1 MKTSMNNAVALNN
14 IDHKDLRVITTRSAA
29 YGDDVKFALT
39 FPAEFR
45 NVQACYPIVFHKTAD
60 GKFQSI
66 ALFGFQDGEN
76 LFLGPDGWDAPYVP
90 LTVERQPFL
99 IGFRDREPMV
109 HIDLGSPRVSRTE
122 GEALFRPYGGSSEFL
137 ERMSSVLLAIHQG
150 LEAAPA
156 FVDALLQH
164 ELLESFVLDV
174 ELNDRSQ
181 HRLTGFYTI
190 NEERLAT
197 LDSGALERMHKAGY
211 LQAIYMAIASLS
223 HFRDLIERRNRL
235 NVAQR

>member
-1 MKTSMNNAVALNN
+1 MNNAVLLNN
-14 IDHKDLRVITTRSAA
+14 IDHKDLRVITTRGAA
-29 YGDDVKFALT
+29 YGDDVKSALT

-45 NVQACYPIVFHKTAD
+45 NVQAHYPIVFQKTAD

-66 ALFGFQDGEN
+66 ALFGFQDKEN
-76 LFLGPDGWDAPYVP
+76 LFLGPDGWDANYVP

-109 HIDLGSPRVSRTE
+109 HIDLASPRLSRTE
-122 GEALFRPYGGSSEFL
+122 GEALFRDYGGSTDFL
-137 ERMSSVLLAIHQG
+137 ERMSSVLLTIHQG

-156 FVDALLQH
+156 FIDALLQH
-164 ELLESFVLDV
+164 DLLESFVLDV

-190 NEERLAT
+190 NEERLGS
-197 LDSGALERMHKAGY
+197 LDAGGLERMHKAGY
-211 LQAIYMAIASLS
+211 LQAIYMALASLS

-235 NVAQR
+235 NAAHR

>member
-1 MKTSMNNAVALNN
+1 MNHVLLNN
-14 IDHKDLRVITTRSAA
+14 IDHKDLRVITTRAAA

-45 NVQACYPIVFHKTAD
+45 NVQAHYPIVFHKTAD

-66 ALFGFQDGEN
+66 ALLGFQDKEN

-109 HIDLGSPRVSRTE
+109 HIDLASPRVSRNE
-122 GEALFRPYGGSSEFL
+122 GEALFREYGGSSDFL
-137 ERMSSVLLAIHQG
+137 ERMSSVLLTIHQG

-156 FVDALLQH
+156 FIDALVRH
-164 ELLESFVLDV
+164 DLLESFVLDV
-174 ELNDRSQ
+174 ELSDRSQ

-190 NEERLAT
+190 NEERLGT
-197 LDSGALERMHKAGY
+197 LDAGGLERMHKAGY
-211 LQAIYMAIASLS
+211 LQPIYMALASLS

-235 NVAQR
+235 HAAHR

>member
-1 MKTSMNNAVALNN
+1 MSNVLLNN
-14 IDHKDLRVITTRSAA
+14 IDHKGLRVITARSAA

-39 FPAEFR
+39 FAAEFR
-45 NVQACYPIVFHKTAD
+45 NIQAHYPIVFHKTAD

-66 ALFGFQDGEN
+66 ALLGFQDKEN

-90 LTVERQPFL
+90 LTIERQPFL

-109 HIDLGSPRVSRTE
+109 HIDLASPRVSRTQ
-122 GEALFRPYGGSSEFL
+122 GEALFRDYGGSTEFL
-137 ERMSSVLLAIHQG
+137 ERMSSVLLTIHQG
-150 LEAAPA
+150 LEAVPA
-156 FVDALLQH
+156 FIDSLLQH
-164 ELLESFVLDV
+164 DLLESFVLDV

-190 NEERLAT
+190 NEERLGT
-197 LDSGALERMHKAGY
+197 LDAGTLERMHKAGH

-235 NVAQR
+235 NAGRR

>member
-1 MKTSMNNAVALNN
+1 MSDHVTLNN
-14 IDHKDLRVITTRSAA
+14 IDHKDLRVIITRSAA
-29 YGDDVKFALT
+29 YGDDLQFALT

-45 NVQACYPIVFHKTAD
+45 NVQAHYPIVFHKTAD

-66 ALFGFQDGEN
+66 ALFGFQDKEN

-99 IGFRDREPMV
+99 IGFRDREPLV
-109 HIDLGSPRVSRTE
+109 HIDLASPRVSRTE
-122 GEALFRPYGGSSEFL
+122 GEALFRDYGGSSDFL
-137 ERMSSVLLAIHQG
+137 ERMSSVLLTIHQG

-156 FVDALLQH
+156 FVDALLRH
-164 ELLESFVLDV
+164 DLLESFVLDV

-190 NEERLAT
+190 NEERLGA
-197 LDSGALERMHKAGY
+197 LDAGGLERMHKAGY
-211 LQAIYMAIASLS
+211 LQAIYMALASLS
-223 HFRDLIERRNRL
+223 HFRDLIERRNRS
-235 NVAQR
+235 NAAHR

>member
-1 MKTSMNNAVALNN
+1 MSNVLLNN
-14 IDHKDLRVITTRSAA
+14 IDHKGLRVITARSAA

-39 FPAEFR
+39 FAAEFR
-45 NVQACYPIVFHKTAD
+45 NIQAHYPIVFHKSVD

-66 ALFGFQDGEN
+66 ALLGFQDKEN

-90 LTVERQPFL
+90 LTIERQPFL

-109 HIDLGSPRVSRTE
+109 HIDLASPRVSRTE
-122 GEALFRPYGGSSEFL
+122 GEALFREYGGSSDFL
-137 ERMSSVLLAIHQG
+137 ERMSSVLLTIHQG
-150 LEAAPA
+150 LEAMPA
-156 FVDALLQH
+156 FIDALLQH
-164 ELLESFVLDV
+164 DLLESFVLDV

-190 NEERLAT
+190 NEERLGT
-197 LDSGALERMHKAGY
+197 LDAGGLERMHKTGY
-211 LQAIYMAIASLS
+211 LQAIYMALASLS

-235 NVAQR
+235 NAAHR

>member
-1 MKTSMNNAVALNN
+1 MNNVLLNN
-14 IDHKDLRVITTRSAA
+14 IDHKDLRVITKRAAA

-45 NVQACYPIVFHKTAD
+45 NIQAHYPIVFHKSVD

-66 ALFGFQDGEN
+66 ALLGFQDKEN

-90 LTVERQPFL
+90 LTIERQPFL

-109 HIDLGSPRVSRTE
+109 HIDLASPRVSRTQ
-122 GEALFRPYGGSSEFL
+122 GEALFRDYGGSTEFL
-137 ERMSSVLLAIHQG
+137 ERMSSVLLTIHQG
-150 LEAAPA
+150 LEAVPA
-156 FVDALLQH
+156 FIDSLLQH
-164 ELLESFVLDV
+164 DLLESFVLDV

-190 NEERLAT
+190 NEERLGT
-197 LDSGALERMHKAGY
+197 LDAGTLERMHKAGH

-235 NVAQR
+235 NAGRR

>member
-1 MKTSMNNAVALNN
+1 MNNVVALNN
-14 IDHKDLRVITTRSAA
+14 LDHKDLRVITRRAAA
-29 YGDDVKFALT
+29 YGDDVRSALT

-45 NVQACYPIVFHKTAD
+45 NVQACYPIVFHKAAD
-60 GKFQSI
+60 GKFQSV
-66 ALFGFQDGEN
+66 ALFGFQDKEN

-99 IGFRDREPMV
+99 IGFRDREPTV
-109 HIDLGSPRVSRTE
+109 HIDLASARVSRTE
-122 GEALFRPYGGSSEFL
+122 GEALFREYGGSTDFL
-137 ERMSSVLLAIHQG
+137 ERMSSVLLTIHQG
-150 LEAAPA
+150 LEAVPA
-156 FVDALLQH
+156 FIDALLRH

-190 NEERLAT
+190 NEERLGT
-197 LDSGALERMHKAGY
+197 LDASALERLHQSGH
-211 LQAIYMAIASLS
+211 LQAIYMALASLS

-235 NVAQR
+235 NAAHR

>member
-1 MKTSMNNAVALNN
+1 MSNVLLNN
-14 IDHKDLRVITTRSAA
+14 IDHKGLRVITARSAA

-39 FPAEFR
+39 FAAEFR
-45 NVQACYPIVFHKTAD
+45 NIQAHYPIVFHKTAD

-66 ALFGFQDGEN
+66 ALLGFQDKEN

-90 LTVERQPFL
+90 LTIERQPFL

-109 HIDLGSPRVSRTE
+109 HIDLASPRVSRTE
-122 GEALFRPYGGSSEFL
+122 GEALFREYGGSSDFL
-137 ERMSSVLLAIHQG
+137 ERMSSVLLTIHQG
-150 LEAAPA
+150 LEAMPA
-156 FVDALLQH
+156 FIDALLQH
-164 ELLESFVLDV
+164 DLLESFVLDV

-190 NEERLAT
+190 NEERLGT
-197 LDSGALERMHKAGY
+197 LDAGGLERMHKTGY
-211 LQAIYMAIASLS
+211 LQAIYMALASLS

-235 NVAQR
+235 NAAHR